1 MTIAAAGRS
10 SAGTSDQASASS
22 ARFERSPRSSAASR
36 RRSRISRCST
46 YSASFAAGSV
56 TQGPWPGQISS
67 IGSAWSRRSES
78 M

>member
-10 SAGTSDQASASS
+10 SAGTSSQTSASS
-22 ARFERSPRSSAASR
+22 AARERSPRSRAASR

-56 TQGPWPGQISS
+56 IQGPWPGQISS